1 MRNSRSGKP
10 LPRMIRLE
18 KSLTG
23 IGGFDEVTNG
33 GLPQGRP
40 TIVCGG
46 PGCGKTMLGVEFL
59 VRGAAQFDE
68 PGVLM
73 AFEEST
79 EDIAKNTASLGFNLK
94 DLIAKRK
101 LEVDYVHIEP
111 SEIHE
116 TGEYD
121 LEGLFIRLQ
130 HAVDSIKAKRVV
142 LDTLEAVFS
151 GFSNAAILRAEI

>member
-1 MRNSRSGKP
+1 GLRLRVKRAYGTKTKLSSARNLVRGVLSMRNNANGGTLGPSETVK
-10 LPRMIRLE
+10 
-18 KSLTG
+18 KSPTG
-23 IGGFDEVTNG
+23 IPGLDELTLG

-130 HAVDSIKAKRVV
+130 HA
-142 LDTLEAVFS
+142 
-151 GFSNAAILRAEI
+151 